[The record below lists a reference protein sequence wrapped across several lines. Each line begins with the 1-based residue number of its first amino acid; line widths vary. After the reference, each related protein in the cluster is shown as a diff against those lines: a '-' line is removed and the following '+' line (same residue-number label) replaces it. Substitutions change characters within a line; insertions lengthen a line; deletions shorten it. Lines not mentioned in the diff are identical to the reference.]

1 MSNENSHF
9 ISLYFSLHVPHWSP
23 FHLSNKTSCSQFQGL
38 CWCPLYLEYSYPR
51 SSFEYFLLSSLN
63 SNVNSKRPL
72 TVPKWDGHQALT
84 LLNMFLLA
92 IINNWN
98 DCDFCVCLL
107 LFFSL
112 LWQKLEAKIVSYF
125 VLRMFILFF
134 HGLSPVTSIFISS
147 KN

>member
-1 MSNENSHF
+1 MKTLTSSPSTFPFMYHTGLPSIFQTKQAAHNFRVSAD
-9 ISLYFSLHVPHWSP
+9 VPSIWNTLIP
-23 FHLSNKTSCSQFQGL
+23 G
-38 CWCPLYLEYSYPR
+38 
-51 SSFEYFLLSSLN
+51 SFEYFLLSSLN

-84 LLNMFLLA
+84 LLNMFLIA

-98 DCDFCVCLL
+98 DYDFCVCLL

-134 HGLSPVTSIFISS
+134 HSLSPVTSIFISS

>member
-1 MSNENSHF
+1 MKTLTSSPSTFPFMYHTGLPS
-9 ISLYFSLHVPHWSP
+9 ISQTKQAAHNFRVSADVPSIWNTLIP
-23 FHLSNKTSCSQFQGL
+23 G
-38 CWCPLYLEYSYPR
+38 
-51 SSFEYFLLSSLN
+51 SFEYFLLSSLN

-84 LLNMFLLA
+84 LLNMFLIA

-98 DCDFCVCLL
+98 DYDFCVCLL

-134 HGLSPVTSIFISS
+134 HSLSPVTSIFISS